1 MHYTV
6 KFTGTRAEKEQQ
18 ALKASREYLGPR
30 SLKKLVD
37 NISSYILAGDRASRT
52 MEYRAIRFFCA
63 ANGVQGYYP
72 VRAVARKVFAQIN
85 A

>member
-6 KFTGTRAEKEQQ
+6 TFTGSRTEKEAQ
-18 ALKASREYLGPR
+18 ALDATREYLGPR
-30 SLKKLVD
+30 SLKKLVG
-37 NISSYILAGDRASRT
+37 NIASYILAGDRVSRT

>member
-6 KFTGTRAEKEQQ
+6 KFTGTRRQKEEQ
-18 ALKASREYLGPR
+18 ALKETISYLGPR
-30 SLKKLVD
+30 SLRKLVD
-37 NISSYILAGDRASRT
+37 NISSYILAGGCVSRA